1 MRKWILV
8 ALVGLVLLYVFRL
21 REGADDTLATE
32 VLDSPTVNS
41 CNTYWTSAIASWA
54 SGSVAGAAPSG
65 LNCIKYAPSWVQM
78 SKAAGTL
85 TNSDGTPTA
94 ETKATAS
101 ENASR
106 AAANVASTT
115 KVKNYAKS
123 SGYADLAAAAED
135 TDQGPLPSAIDARAS
150 NTDSPASRSST
161 GSVFEDGGLFSGNAG
176 TGQGTASGAAGPLNG
191 NSTYGPSGRAT
202 NLNPY
207 DVSYGTKQ
215 SGSAPRA
222 PPGTKQPVSGPT
234 FGGTGVSIMGGSG
247 KTPRSEPALY
257 GPGSGS
263 AAGSAAGSAGGFGWG
278 SMKSNSVDMSMLP
291 SFTSAG
297 SEPENQYAG
306 TSRAPGDQ
314 DFYPPTFA
322 QSSSYSLANASMKT
336 DPVPF
341 LTDFSAFQN

>member
-21 REGADDTLATE
+21 REGIDDTLATE

-78 SKAAGTL
+78 SNAAGTL

-135 TDQGPLPSAIDARAS
+135 TNQGPLPSAIDARAS
-150 NTDSPASRSST
+150 NTDSPASRPST
-161 GSVFEDGGLFSGNAG
+161 GPVFEEDGPFSGNAG
-176 TGQGTASGAAGPLNG
+176 TGRGTASGAAGPLNG
-191 NSTYGPSGRAT
+191 NSTYGPPGT
-202 NLNPY
+202 TTTMDPY
-207 DVSYGTKQ
+207 DFWPGTKK
-215 SGSAPRA
+215 SGTAPRA

-234 FGGTGVSIMGGSG
+234 FGGTGVSMMSGSG
-247 KTPRSEPALY
+247 NTTRSEPALY
-257 GPGSGS
+257 GPGS
-263 AAGSAAGSAGGFGWG
+263 GSAGGFGWG
-278 SMKSNSVDMSMLP
+278 SMKSNSGDTSMLP

-341 LTDFSAFQN
+341 LTDFSAFQK

>member
-65 LNCIKYAPSWVQM
+65 LNCIKYAPSWVQ
-78 SKAAGTL
+78 AATTAGTL

-106 AAANVASTT
+106 AAANVVSTT
-115 KVKNYAKS
+115 KVKSYAKS

-135 TDQGPLPSAIDARAS
+135 TNRGPLPSPIDARAS

-161 GSVFEDGGLFSGNAG
+161 GSVFEDSGLFSGNAG

-191 NSTYGPSGRAT
+191 NSTYGPSGPAMI
-202 NLNPY
+202 NPY

-215 SGSAPRA
+215 PGSAPRA
-222 PPGTKQPVSGPT
+222 PAGTKQPVGGPT
-234 FGGTGVSIMGGSG
+234 YGGTGVSIMGGSG
-247 KTPRSEPALY
+247 KGPRSEPALY

-263 AAGSAAGSAGGFGWG
+263 AGGGFG

-314 DFYPPTFA
+314 DFYPPAFA